1 VKSAI
6 YPGSFDPVTLG
17 HLDIIKRAA
26 AIFGHLT
33 VAVMHNGEKNPH
45 FTPEE
50 RADLIRQSTAGLP
63 VTVLT
68 SDKLLV
74 DFAAEHKCEVIVKG
88 LRAISDFEREFQM
101 ALTNRKLNP
110 ALDTLFLNTSLE
122 YLYLSSS
129 MVKEIVRK
137 GGDITPFVPAEIVK
151 AVTERLTR

>member
-1 VKSAI
+1 MKSAI

-26 AIFGHLT
+26 GIFGHLT
-33 VAVMHNGEKNPH
+33 VAVMHNADKNPL

-50 RADLIRQSTAGLP
+50 RTDLIRRSTAGLP
-63 VTVLT
+63 VTILS

-74 DFAAEHKCEVIVKG
+74 DFAADLGCEVVIKG

-110 ALDTLFLNTSLE
+110 SLDTLFLNTSLE

-137 GGDITPFVPAEIVK
+137 GGDISPFVPAEIVGM
-151 AVTERLTR
+151 VTERLR